1 MCLLEVELDGV
12 VAAVEGVVARG
23 LVRAQLDDDLAG
35 ALKLLHQLLPDD
47 DDIAVESD
55 AGCLEI
61 EELSLTSLTLHL
73 PSDNTDNTYVTSVD

>member
-12 VAAVEGVVARG
+12 VAAVEGVVAGG

-47 DDIAVESD
+47 DDVAVESD
-55 AGCLEI
+55 AGRL
-61 EELSLTSLTLHL
+61 EELALTSLSLHL